1 MDPDKIPFYL
11 KHLGQ
16 TLENRLSDAIDKK
29 GERERDSSAKK
40 AGGGAQPG
48 ARPAGLNENASP
60 SPRRTT
66 DSMMEFEP
74 DWEELDKRADMI
86 IARYTVVSTASNV
99 LPFGLDVVAVTAV
112 FAKMTTELAG
122 VYQVLVSNKRA
133 RQMGWAIATTTG
145 TVLGVVFAG
154 SRLAKLVP
162 GGYFFGVLV
171 QAPIV
176 GAVSWAAGDALKHY
190 FKQTRMGNEPS
201 IQALQEAF
209 AKTLRIRL
217 KRVKPEVVVD
227 APVAANGATSSANGG
242 ATATAEK
249 TSVSDAVEKIAG
261 LHELMRAGAITKEE
275 FEAKKADLLKQI

>member
-11 KHLGQ
+11 KHLGE
-16 TLENRLSDAIDKK
+16 TLENRLSDAIDKR
-29 GERERDSSAKK
+29 GERDRKKSAEEKT
-40 AGGGAQPG
+40 QPG
-48 ARPAGLNENASP
+48 ARPASQMENASP
-60 SPRRTT
+60 RRMTEN
-66 DSMMEFEP
+66 MMEFEP
-74 DWEELDKRADMI
+74 DWEELDKKADMI

-154 SRLAKLVP
+154 SRLAKLIA

-209 AKTLRIRL
+209 AKTLRIHL
-217 KRVKPEVVVD
+217 KRVKVEEVAVTEKNGNG
-227 APVAANGATSSANGG
+227 VANAAATNGG
-242 ATATAEK
+242 AEK
-249 TSVSDAVEKIAG
+249 STETSSVSDAVEKIAS
-261 LHELMRAGAITKEE
+261 LHELMRAGAITKDE
-275 FEAKKADLLKQI
+275 FETKKAELLKKI

>member
-11 KHLGQ
+11 KHLGE
-16 TLENRLSDAIDKK
+16 TLENRLSDAIDKR
-29 GERERDSSAKK
+29 GERDRKKSSEEKT
-40 AGGGAQPG
+40 QPG
-48 ARPAGLNENASP
+48 TRSTGQTENASP
-60 SPRRTT
+60 RRMTEN
-66 DSMMEFEP
+66 MMEFEP
-74 DWEELDKRADMI
+74 DWEELDKKADMI

-154 SRLAKLVP
+154 SRLAKLIP

-190 FKQTRMGNEPS
+190 FKQTRQGNEPS
-201 IQALQEAF
+201 IQALQDAF

-217 KRVKPEVVVD
+217 KKVKVEEVATV
-227 APVAANGATSSANGG
+227 AEKNGNGATNGATAANGATEKSSDTN
-242 ATATAEK
+242 
-249 TSVSDAVEKIAG
+249 SVSDAVEKIAS
-261 LHELMRAGAITKEE
+261 LHELMRAGAITKDE
-275 FEAKKADLLKQI
+275 FETKKAELLKKI